1 MSLSKKYIRNFNPK
15 FINDCFDKFD
25 NQYNISN
32 INKLNLKKL
41 NNEEYFNKRT
51 NLLLYCLNYIDSML
65 KFIWNLPDELIFI
78 NEMSNIKKIELN
90 ELKLETIDVLQRKI
104 LKNKIKYEKSTINF
118 LLTCYHKVNEFYEEF
133 KYRLKDKKFNNE
145 DNI

>member
-51 NLLLYCLNYIDSML
+51 NLLLYCLNYIDSL
-65 KFIWNLPDELIFI
+65 IKFILKLPNNLIFKGEI
-78 NEMSNIKKIELN
+78 NEKEII
-90 ELKLETIDVLQRKI
+90 ELKLKTIDVLQRKI
-104 LKNKIKYEKSTINF
+104 LKNNIKYEKSTINL
-118 LLTCYHKVNEFYEEF
+118 LLTCYHKVNELYIDF
-133 KYRLKDKKFNNE
+133 KNRLKDKKFNNE

>member
-32 INKLNLKKL
+32 INKLDLKKL

-51 NLLLYCLNYIDSML
+51 TLLLYCLNYIDSL
-65 KFIWNLPDELIFI
+65 IKFILKLPNNLIFKGEI
-78 NEMSNIKKIELN
+78 NEKETI
-90 ELKLETIDVLQRKI
+90 ELKLKTIDVLQRKI
-104 LKNKIKYEKSTINF
+104 LKNNIKYEKSTINL
-118 LLTCYHKVNEFYEEF
+118 LLTCYHKVNELYIDF
-133 KYRLKDKKFNNE
+133 KNRLKDKKFNNE